1 MNIVD
6 VILAIILLYGLVR
19 GFFRGFF
26 AELASL
32 VGFIVGIY
40 GAIHFSYLISDF
52 LAERV
57 SWDIYIVNLIAFA
70 ITFFLIV
77 FIVSLA
83 GNLLTKMVSL
93 AMLGIINKLFGAAFG
108 FLKVAFIVSVVI
120 MFFGA
125 TNEEVN
131 LVEQETLDSSVLYEP
146 VKVLAPT
153 ILPSILR
160 EVEELDL
167 DINLDKEKE
176 ENEKEKGRLI

>member
-6 VILAIILLYGLVR
+6 VVLAIILLYGLVR

-32 VGFIVGIY
+32 VGFIAGVY
-40 GAIHFSYLISDF
+40 GAIHFSYIFRDF

-57 SWDIYIVNLIAFA
+57 TWDIYIVNLIAFA

-77 FIVSLA
+77 FIVSLT

-108 FLKVAFIVSVVI
+108 FIKVAFIASVVI
-120 MFFGA
+120 MFFGS
-125 TNEEVN
+125 TNEDIE
-131 LVEQETLDSSVLYEP
+131 LVDRETLDSSVLFEP

-153 ILPSILR
+153 ILPSIIR
-160 EVEELDL
+160 EVQELDL
-167 DINLDKEKE
+167 DRELDN
-176 ENEKEKGRLI
+176 ENERNEKGRLI

>member
-6 VILAIILLYGLVR
+6 VILAVILLYGLVR

-32 VGFIVGIY
+32 VGFIAGVY
-40 GAIHFSYLISDF
+40 GAIYFSYILSDF

-57 SWDIYIVNLIAFA
+57 SWDIYVVNLIAFA

-77 FIVSLA
+77 FVISLA
-83 GNLLTKMVSL
+83 GNLLTKAVNL
-93 AMLGIINKLFGAAFG
+93 AMLGILNKLFGAAFG
-108 FLKVAFIVSVVI
+108 FIKVAFIVSVVI

-125 TNEEVN
+125 TNEDIE
-131 LVEQETLDSSVLYEP
+131 LVDRETLDSSVLYEP

-160 EVEELDL
+160 EVREMD
-167 DINLDKEKE
+167 LDKEM
-176 ENEKEKGRLI
+176 ENEDERNEKGRLI